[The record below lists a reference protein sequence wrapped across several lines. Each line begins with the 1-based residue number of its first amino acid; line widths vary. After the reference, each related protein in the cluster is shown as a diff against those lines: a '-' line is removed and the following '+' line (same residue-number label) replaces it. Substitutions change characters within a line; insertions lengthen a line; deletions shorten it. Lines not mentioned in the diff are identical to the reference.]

1 MAEELNVGRLVAEI
15 ALEAETEKAKQD
27 TKNAV
32 DKIKEDIKSIETT
45 DAAPKINWDKIHSEW
60 KKNEEEIARYMG
72 NIEIPVAI
80 VPEKMGASDAIKDI
94 NIDAVKL
101 FKAVLEQFKA
111 GEAKY
116 KKDILAFS
124 VQLSQLVHA
133 TENDLL
139 PETMLYHSDVY
150 NHIFSTINDD
160 QKYLLTKFTIEQRGI
175 LE

>member
-94 NIDAVKL
+94 EGRL
-101 FKAVLEQFKA
+101 SELELKSEEVTGIMKTCF
-111 GEAKY
+111 G
-116 KKDILAFS
+116 
-124 VQLSQLVHA
+124 
-133 TENDLL
+133 DL
-139 PETMLYHSDVY
+139 DVY
-150 NHIFSTINDD
+150 VQYQI
-160 QKYLLTKFTIEQRGI
+160 
-175 LE
+175 